1 MTRDFRDR
9 ARIVH
14 EDVSHYDGTR
24 AVVRSEHLA
33 AEEIEFMR
41 WRAERWMKVR
51 HMPAAF
57 AHSPWFV
64 LRHGRRMLAH
74 TFAGTTLRSILGLE
88 DAGAVFSR
96 FRAARRAERQYVQ
109 LHAHELAGTV
119 HSAA

>member
-24 AVVRSEHLA
+24 AVGGSEHLA
-33 AEEIEFMR
+33 AEEIEFLR
-41 WRAERWMKVR
+41 WRAERWMKLK

-64 LRHGRRMLAH
+64 LQNGRRMLAH
-74 TFAGTTLRSILGLE
+74 TFAGSTLSSILGLQP
-88 DAGAVFSR
+88 AAAVFAR
-96 FRAARRAERQYVQ
+96 FRERR
-109 LHAHELAGTV
+109 
-119 HSAA
+119 